1 MRISDWSSDV
11 CSSDLVHPVKRV
23 APWWSLDRSRLDKVS
38 ARLRAV
44 TGRMPMVCARTHG
57 DTRHAGTWS
66 DGHGRSG
73 SDATCGV
80 ETDGFPP
87 RADGWRKGPATRRK
101 CDRHRGEM
109 GRAHV

>member
-11 CSSDLVHPVKRV
+11 CSSDLHGRTVHPVKRV

-44 TGRMPMVCARTHG
+44 TGRMPKVCARTHG

-66 DGHGRSG
+66 DGHGRPG
-73 SDATCGV
+73 SDAPCGV

-87 RADGWRKGPATRRK
+87 RA
-101 CDRHRGEM
+101 EL